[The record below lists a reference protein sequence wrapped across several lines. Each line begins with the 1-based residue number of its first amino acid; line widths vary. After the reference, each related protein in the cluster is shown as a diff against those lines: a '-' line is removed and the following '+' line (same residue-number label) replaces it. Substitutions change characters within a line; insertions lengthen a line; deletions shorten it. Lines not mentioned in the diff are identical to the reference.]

1 MDVLPELAELSRT
14 IDPVLLGRRIRA
26 ARVAAGLTQGQLATP
41 EASTAYLSR
50 IESGERR
57 PDLRLIVAFA
67 AKADVTLE
75 QLLLGLSRDRYA
87 ELRIRLD
94 HAAWEIQHG
103 DATTALAM
111 LDEAGR
117 ALDDS
122 TGSEVAAKVRYLT
135 ALAEHA
141 RGDLDAAIAGLEVI
155 VDGDVTA
162 RRWLDAA
169 VALTGLYVE
178 AGDTAGAVGL
188 GEKALAVLEADDVV
202 QGHHA
207 LGLATSLALAHR
219 ARGDQ
224 DLAVATCRRVS
235 PAPDDAGLALA
246 TVYYR
251 ASAAALEKNNVNLA
265 AAYASSARRVSEA
278 ADQQITAARYHA
290 TTGHLLLAAE
300 RPDLPTARASLETA
314 TRMLTTAGADRNEAA
329 AVRFSLARALLLDG
343 ELDTALALL
352 DAGDTKEEGEGLT
365 PALAATR
372 HLLVG
377 EIRLR
382 TQQSEA
388 AHASVTR
395 AADALRGAGDAA
407 STAQLWFE
415 LGSMLEELGDSDAS
429 RDAYRHAG
437 AATGLAI
444 LHHAPAGPT
453 GPRAPA

>member
-26 ARVAAGLTQGQLATP
+26 ARIAAGLTQGQLATP

-103 DATTALAM
+103 DAATALAM
-111 LDEAGR
+111 LDEAGH

-122 TGSEVAAKVRYLT
+122 TGSEVAAKIRYLT

-141 RGDLDAAIAGLEVI
+141 RGDVATAITGLEGI

-178 AGDTAGAVGL
+178 AGDTARAVAL
-188 GEKALAVLEADDVV
+188 GEKALAVLEDDDVV

-224 DLAVATCRRVS
+224 DRAVATCRRVS
-235 PAPDDAGLALA
+235 PSPDDAGIALA
-246 TVYYR
+246 SVYYR
-251 ASAAALEKNNVNLA
+251 ASAAALEKKNVNLA

-329 AVRFSLARALLLDG
+329 AVRFSLARALLLDA

-352 DAGDTKEEGEGLT
+352 DPDEELD
-365 PALAATR
+365 PVPSATR
-372 HLLVG
+372 HLLIG

-382 TQQSEA
+382 TQEHDA
-388 AHASVTR
+388 AHASATR
-395 AADALRGAGDAA
+395 ATRALEGARDHAG
-407 STAQLWFE
+407 TAQLWFE
-415 LGSMLEELGDSDAS
+415 LGSMLEELGDSDGS

-437 AATGLAI
+437 AATGLAT
-444 LHHAPAGPT
+444 LHHVPAGPAGPT
-453 GPRAPA
+453 GPTGPRSPA

>member
-103 DATTALAM
+103 DAATALAM
-111 LDEAGR
+111 LDEAGA
-117 ALDDS
+117 ALDD
-122 TGSEVAAKVRYLT
+122 TGGSDVAAKVRYLT

-169 VALTGLYVE
+169 VALTALYVE

-188 GEKALAVLEADDVV
+188 GEKALAVLEADHVV

-224 DLAVATCRRVS
+224 DRAVATCQRVS
-235 PAPDDAGLALA
+235 PAPDDAGIALA
-246 TVYYR
+246 SVYYR
-251 ASAAALEKNNVNLA
+251 ASAAALAKNNVNLA

-314 TRMLTTAGADRNEAA
+314 TRMLTSAGADRNEAA
-329 AVRFSLARALLLDG
+329 AVRFSLARALLLDA

-352 DAGDTKEEGEGLT
+352 DPDEE
-365 PALAATR
+365 LAPTLSATR
-372 HLLVG
+372 HLLIG
-377 EIRLR
+377 EILLR
-382 TQQSEA
+382 TQQADA

-395 AADALRGAGDAA
+395 ATDALRDAGEQP

-415 LGSMLEELGDSDAS
+415 LGSILEELGDSDAS